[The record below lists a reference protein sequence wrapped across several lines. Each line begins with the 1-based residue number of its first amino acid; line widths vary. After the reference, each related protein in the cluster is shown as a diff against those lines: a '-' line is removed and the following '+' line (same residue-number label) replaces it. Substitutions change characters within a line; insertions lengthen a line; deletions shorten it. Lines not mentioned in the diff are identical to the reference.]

1 MILYRNFLEVISQY
15 AVFEGRASRSE
26 FWWYILA
33 LLIVALL
40 VSVASLPLLLI
51 PYAVNIVTYAFVL
64 AVLTPTLAVTDRRL
78 HDTERSAW
86 WALCYVPSGIYD
98 LLVLSNAHLS
108 NAIAQP
114 VAGIGIFLLIV
125 LIIFMALP
133 GTGGDNKYGADPRQ
147 WQ

>member
-26 FWWYILA
+26 FWWYVLA
-33 LLIVALL
+33 LLIVSLL
-40 VSVASLPLLLI
+40 ISVASLPLLFI
-51 PYAVNIVTYAFVL
+51 PYAVNIVTYVFTL
-64 AVLTPTLAVTDRRL
+64 AMLTPTLAVTIRRL

-108 NAIAQP
+108 NTVAQP
-114 VAGIGIFLLIV
+114 VAGIGIILLIV

-133 GTGGDNKYGADPRQ
+133 GTSGDNRYGADPRQ
-147 WQ
+147 

>member
-40 VSVASLPLLLI
+40 IGVALLPLSFI
-51 PYAVNIVTYAFVL
+51 PYALNIAIYGFIIAI
-64 AVLTPTLAVTDRRL
+64 LTPTLAVTVRRL

-86 WALCYVPSGIYD
+86 WALCYVPSGIGD
-98 LLVLSNAHLS
+98 FLVLAGAPIHDTVALTA
-108 NAIAQP
+108 AI
-114 VAGIGIFLLIV
+114 IGRILLIV
-125 LIIFMALP
+125 LIILMALP
-133 GTGGDNKYGADPRQ
+133 GTSGDNKYGADSQQ